1 MMGNSC
7 DRDRPFRACMTWR
20 VGSESEAAAD
30 EEHSEAV
37 VVGVSESAGD
47 AAGEF
52 DQAVD
57 GSDLSVR

>member
-1 MMGNSC
+1 
-7 DRDRPFRACMTWR
+7 MTWR

-57 GSDLSVR
+57 GSDLSVG